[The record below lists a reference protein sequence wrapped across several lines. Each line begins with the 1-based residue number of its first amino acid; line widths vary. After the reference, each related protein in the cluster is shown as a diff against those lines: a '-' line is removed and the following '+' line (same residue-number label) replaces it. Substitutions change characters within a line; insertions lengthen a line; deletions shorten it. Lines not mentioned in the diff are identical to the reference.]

1 MTKIESENVHI
12 KASDK
17 QLFEFFCDFNNL
29 EKLMPSSITDWESN
43 FDGGSFTIKGM
54 ASIGLKI
61 EEKVPCRMVK
71 MVKTKAPFE
80 LILFCHIAYVTDTES
95 ILEISLE
102 ADLNPMLKMM
112 AETPLRNFVNILANN
127 CHNLFEEGQA

>member
-12 KASDK
+12 KISDK
-17 QLFEFFCDFNNL
+17 QLFDFFCDFNNL
-29 EKLMPSSITDWESN
+29 EKLMPSSISDWESN
-43 FDGGSFTIKGM
+43 NNGGSFTIKGM

-61 EEKVPCRMVK
+61 DEKVPNRMVK
-71 MVKTKAPFE
+71 MVKTKAPFD
-80 LILFCHIAYVTDTES
+80 LSLFCHIAYVTDAES

-127 CHNLFEEGQA
+127 CRDIFDAA